1 MATYMI
7 ELFSRLPAIFAH
19 EVTRIFL
26 WRIHENT
33 TDFSLWYKKPF
44 IGFLMGRFLLY
55 LPVLKTTHVRTA
67 HV

>member
-1 MATYMI
+1 MQLTLKNSWSMATYMI

-33 TDFSLWYKKPF
+33 TAFSLRYKNP
-44 IGFLMGRFLLY
+44 L
-55 LPVLKTTHVRTA
+55 
-67 HV
+67 